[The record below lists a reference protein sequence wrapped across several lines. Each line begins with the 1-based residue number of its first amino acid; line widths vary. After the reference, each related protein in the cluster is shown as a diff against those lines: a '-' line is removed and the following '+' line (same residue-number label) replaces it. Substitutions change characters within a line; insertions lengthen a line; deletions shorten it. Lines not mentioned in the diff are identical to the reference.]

1 MVVKHDV
8 KLGMKPGSSARATSA
23 LNHWATLPAP
33 PKLLTQRLLPSLC
46 FFIYNMKEL
55 ASHLCRSLTS
65 QGLGVEYLS
74 PLNKPS
80 YLGGPALRF
89 SPGYLVFW
97 LLLLLLFPSFCCLL
111 LFYYFSYLFILVELE
126 PESCVHRADTCFS
139 TELHPQL
146 LLSCLRQSYYAVQ
159 IGLELIL

>member
-1 MVVKHDV
+1 
-8 KLGMKPGSSARATSA
+8 
-23 LNHWATLPAP
+23 LPAP

-97 LLLLLLFPSFCCLL
+97 LLLMLLFPSFCCLL
-111 LFYYFSYLFILVELE
+111 LFYYFSYLFILRPLRLAEDDVECMSRLTL
-126 PESCVHRADTCFS
+126 PRLPTCTMVVLRAAHLCT
-139 TELHPQL
+139 
-146 LLSCLRQSYYAVQ
+146 Y
-159 IGLELIL
+159 